1 MTLNS
6 KRTLPNPS
14 DFHSLPSKTPDTSLP
29 SLTKTLTTTE
39 LLFLVC
45 NFWHKA
51 NLGEVPQRLDAA
63 GKLTPLRRQLLGLEQ
78 LYSDRRVSPGRSPEG
93 EWMSNTDL
101 KPL

>member
-1 MTLNS
+1 M
-6 KRTLPNPS
+6 
-14 DFHSLPSKTPDTSLP
+14 
-29 SLTKTLTTTE
+29 
-39 LLFLVC
+39 C

-51 NLGEVPQRLDAA
+51 NLGDVPKRLDAA

-78 LYSDRRVSPGRSPEG
+78 LYLDRRVSPGRNLEG